1 MPTNNTKSKDNT
13 TKSESVKL
21 QPRNINKST
30 KAVFEDKRKE
40 FLHIMEKLS
49 KKYKIYLLCL
59 GVLFI
64 IGIGF
69 AFYSSNQEK
78 KAIEQKQAI
87 EKYVDSMVGSE
98 KNITSKLK
106 SIKNASII
114 TIGDRE
120 YIAEQLNN
128 ITNNDILLYNY
139 QYNKVEYLDEY
150 TKSQTNYD
158 TYEQYYD
165 YLCKKYNLN
174 NKSDD
179 VEYKKWYNQCAQKL
193 IDSAKS
199 ER

>member
-1 MPTNNTKSKDNT
+1 
-13 TKSESVKL
+13 
-21 QPRNINKST
+21 
-30 KAVFEDKRKE
+30 
-40 FLHIMEKLS
+40 MEKLS
-49 KKYKIYLLCL
+49 KKYKIYLSCL

-69 AFYSSNQEK
+69 AFYSSDQQN
-78 KAIEQKQAI
+78 KAIKQKQNI
-87 EKYVDSMVGSE
+87 EKYVDSMVDSE
-98 KNITSKLK
+98 KNITNKLK
-106 SIKNASII
+106 GTKSASII

-128 ITNNDILLYNY
+128 INDCWACLYSF
-139 QYNKVEYLDEY
+139 QANKAEYLDKY

-179 VEYKKWYNQCAQKL
+179 IDYTKWYNQCAQKL

-199 ER
+199 K